1 MAADFQKVMWE
12 RLVMNQVWHS
22 ARAWRGRERRT
33 FGISGGGFRQASK
46 SIVFVPSR
54 IFKLDHLGV
63 REVRSGSKVQ
73 TNSLLECECAQ
84 TALIGILLAHVVDD
98 VLLEGSG
105 LWVLVASICM
115 LQYGWLGNWG
125 S

>member
-1 MAADFQKVMWE
+1 
-12 RLVMNQVWHS
+12 MNQVWHS

-84 TALIGILLAHVVDD
+84 TALISILLTQVVDIVD
-98 VLLEGSG
+98 ALDECGSYRGSLGRKTEKLDFLPKQNILLHMAIQAVLT
-105 LWVLVASICM
+105 
-115 LQYGWLGNWG
+115 
-125 S
+125 